1 MHRLITRLR
10 FPVLPLRSSIAQC
23 RSLKPSPHLAATPRP
38 SPTTTSQYTRTF
50 TTSPTLY
57 KKKDKAAKKN
67 SNSDGESSGS
77 SGSAATGAGA
87 DVEDPYDLSTL
98 HSGITSAISRLK
110 DDLSKLRS
118 GGRFNTAV
126 LEGLKVSLSKD
137 GQDTARLGDLA
148 QVVPKGGRM
157 VTILVAEEEVSY
169 KPKGKRRE
177 EKRGVFFGD
186 HSRGRPCYPKLD
198 GGKG

>member
-10 FPVLPLRSSIAQC
+10 FPVLPLRSSILQC
-23 RSLKPSPHLAATPRP
+23 RSLKPSPHLTATPRP
-38 SPTTTSQYTRTF
+38 SATTTSQSTRTF

-57 KKKDKAAKKN
+57 KKKDKAAKKS

-157 VTILVAEEEVSY
+157 VTILVAEEEVS
-169 KPKGKRRE
+169 
-177 EKRGVFFGD
+177 
-186 HSRGRPCYPKLD
+186 
-198 GGKG
+198 